1 MGDCATVWQH
11 YLACHQ
17 HTGLKSCLLCM
28 KDCAT
33 VYKSLASKPW
43 LKVSAAFNNAS
54 ARLYKEKTHY
64 WTIMGARCLRL
75 SICFPFYLKFHF
87 AISAWRTG
95 ELDVCFWNKNIC
107 HPSASTHPPT
117 PSILLSKI
125 RVKLWAFI
133 LWPSTD
139 NTLYI
144 YQILWKYLHWF

>member
-17 HTGLKSCLLCM
+17 HTGLKSYPLCM

-54 ARLYKEKTHY
+54 ARLYKEKMHY

-75 SICFPFYLKFHF
+75 SICFLSFCHFCLNNWRTRYLFLKQKHISPLHPHSPTHTVYPLIKNLGKVMGFYPLTINWQYFIYLPDFVK
-87 AISAWRTG
+87 ISALVLKW
-95 ELDVCFWNKNIC
+95 
-107 HPSASTHPPT
+107 
-117 PSILLSKI
+117 
-125 RVKLWAFI
+125 
-133 LWPSTD
+133 
-139 NTLYI
+139 
-144 YQILWKYLHWF
+144 

>member
-17 HTGLKSCLLCM
+17 HTGLKSYPLSM

-33 VYKSLASKPW
+33 VYKSLASKPL
-43 LKVSAAFNNAS
+43 LKVSAAFINAS
-54 ARLYKEKTHY
+54 VRLYKEKTHY

-75 SICFPFYLKFHF
+75 SICFLSFCHF
-87 AISAWRTG
+87 CLNNWRTRY
-95 ELDVCFWNKNIC
+95 LFLKQKHISPL
-107 HPSASTHPPT
+107 HPHSPPT